1 MDGKGT
7 MLFTAAHELTH
18 FIRQW
23 SPAKFK
29 VLANFLISQ
38 YYAKGVSVQELID
51 GQIAKAKRDGRTL
64 DRDAAYEEFIADSM
78 ETMLT
83 DGNVLQQLAEL
94 RQRDKTL
101 WEKIREW
108 FKDFANKLKAVI
120 KTYDGVKPDSV
131 EGRLVS
137 DMKGV
142 VEILEALYVDALTDA
157 SANYA
162 AGAQKNTTSEGGVK
176 YAVRD
181 GRITAD
187 STEQDRYRLLKS
199 VELNVCNV
207 DDSKIDNVNL
217 EEYNTRKKVM

>member
-38 YYAKGVSVQELID
+38 YYEKGASVQELID

-64 DRDAAYEEFIADSM
+64 DRDAAYEEVIADSM

-94 RQRDKTL
+94 R
-101 WEKIREW
+101 
-108 FKDFANKLKAVI
+108 
-120 KTYDGVKPDSV
+120 SV
-131 EGRLVS
+131 TRPSG
-137 DMKGV
+137 K
-142 VEILEALYVDALTDA
+142 
-157 SANYA
+157 
-162 AGAQKNTTSEGGVK
+162 
-176 YAVRD
+176 
-181 GRITAD
+181 
-187 STEQDRYRLLKS
+187 KS
-199 VELNVCNV
+199 VNGSRTLPI
-207 DDSKIDNVNL
+207 S
-217 EEYNTRKKVM
+217 

>member
-38 YYAKGVSVQELID
+38 YYEKGASVQELID

-64 DRDAAYEEFIADSM
+64 DRDAAYEEVIADSM
-78 ETMLT
+78 ENMLT

-120 KTYDGVKPDSV
+120 KTYDGAKPDSV

-142 VEILEALYVDALTDA
+142 VEILESLYVDALTDA

-162 AGAQKNTTSEGGVK
+162 AGAQKNTTQEGGVF
-176 YAVRD
+176 
-181 GRITAD
+181 IWWT
-187 STEQDRYRLLKS
+187 
-199 VELNVCNV
+199 
-207 DDSKIDNVNL
+207 I
-217 EEYNTRKKVM
+217 

>member
-38 YYAKGVSVQELID
+38 YYEKGASVQELID

-64 DRDAAYEEFIADSM
+64 DSDAAYEEVIADSM

-83 DGNVLQQLAEL
+83 DGNVIQQLAEL

-137 DMKGV
+137 DMQGV
-142 VEILEALYVDALTDA
+142 VEILESLYVDALMDA
-157 SANYA
+157 SSNYA